1 MPAKNSLVLY
11 KNNAAIITDREGDKY
26 IVKYCTQPATVT
38 GKKAVYAEQK
48 IRDKD
53 FILLSEAP
61 VSSLDNVLAFS
72 KDYASGLEEARELF
86 LSDNQLSQIPLRDL
100 MEITCGEV
108 KSDEVF
114 CFLTAVRSSLLFN
127 LDDQNFK
134 NGLITF
140 SIRSD
145 DEIARLKKEQDEKE
159 HAGEI
164 RAAFISR
171 LKEKKLNLPDD
182 AVYMGDV
189 EALALGKID
198 KSKTLSEAGL
208 PQTPEKAHRLL
219 IDTRIWPETKN
230 PHPTRFGFSF
240 SSAKE
245 TLGAVPEEERMV
257 LDHKCYA
264 IDSEWSSDPDDAIS
278 WDGQYLWVHIADPAC
293 YVLPDSPIDKVARE
307 RGTTL
312 YIPEGAS
319 RMLCEECLEDYALG
333 LKEWSVALSF
343 KLKLTENCEVESCE
357 VVKTKIKVERLTYK
371 YADEH
376 KDSPEL
382 KVFFDIARKNIER
395 RNSNGAISI
404 NFPEVHISVDK
415 ETKKVSLEND
425 EKYESN
431 SMICEMMLLAGEGA
445 ARFAFKN
452 GLPFPYV
459 SQEAPDLPE
468 NIRDG
473 YAGQLQILKKMHKRS
488 VGVTPSPHAGLGL
501 SFYSQ
506 VTSPLR
512 RYGDLI
518 AHEQLRA
525 FLDQR
530 RTLTKDEMLERI
542 AAGDAA
548 SIAAKKASR
557 LSDTHWKLVYLLQN
571 PEWVGD
577 AYCIDI
583 KGNDRVFL
591 IPELDMQGTIPLT
604 NEDYNDCIKVRAAD
618 IDVTTQTVNFIKV

>member
-26 IVKYCTQPATVT
+26 IVKYCTQPATAT

-53 FILLSEAP
+53 FILLSEDP
-61 VSSLDNVLAFS
+61 VSSLDNVIALS
-72 KDYASGLEEARELF
+72 KDYSAGLEEARELF
-86 LSDNQLSQIPLRDL
+86 LSDDQSSQIPLGDL
-100 MEITCGEV
+100 MEMAAGEV
-108 KSDEVF
+108 KGDEIF
-114 CFLTAVRSSLLFN
+114 CFFNAVRSSLLFS

-134 NGLITF
+134 NGSITF

-145 DEIARLKKEQDEKE
+145 DEIAKLKKEQDEKE

-171 LKEKKLNLPDD
+171 LKEKKLNLPED

-198 KSKTLSEAGL
+198 KSKTLAEAGFS
-208 PQTPEKAHRLL
+208 QTPEKAHRLL
-219 IDTRIWPETKN
+219 IDTGIWPETKN

-240 SSAKE
+240 ASAKE
-245 TLGAVPEEERMV
+245 TLGAVPDEERMV
-257 LDHKCYA
+257 LDHKAYA

-278 WDGQYLWVHIADPAC
+278 WDGEYLWVHIADPAC
-293 YVLPDSPIDKVARE
+293 YVLPDSPIDKAARD

-343 KLKLTENCEVESCE
+343 KLKLTETCEVESCE
-357 VVKTKIKVERLTYK
+357 VIKTKLKVERLTYK

-382 KVFFDIARKNIER
+382 KVFFEIARKNIQR
-395 RNSNGAISI
+395 RNSNGAVSI

-415 ETKKVSLEND
+415 ETKKVSLESD

-468 NIRDG
+468 NVREG

-488 VGVTPSPHAGLGL
+488 VGITPSPHAGLGL

-525 FLDQR
+525 FLDKR

-571 PEWVGD
+571 PQWTGD

-591 IPELDMQGTIPLT
+591 IPELDMQGTIALT
-604 NEDYNDCIKVRAAD
+604 NEDYNDCIKVRAVD

>member
-26 IVKYCTQPATVT
+26 IVKYCTQPATAT

-53 FILLSEAP
+53 FILLSEDP
-61 VSSLDNVLAFS
+61 VSSLDNVIALS
-72 KDYASGLEEARELF
+72 KDYSAGLEEARELF
-86 LSDNQLSQIPLRDL
+86 LSDDQSSQIPLGDL
-100 MEITCGEV
+100 MEMAAGEV
-108 KSDEVF
+108 KGDEIF
-114 CFLTAVRSSLLFN
+114 CFFNAVRSSLLFS

-134 NGLITF
+134 NGSITF

-145 DEIARLKKEQDEKE
+145 DEIAKLKKEQDEKE

-171 LKEKKLNLPDD
+171 LKEKKLNLPED

-198 KSKTLSEAGL
+198 KSKTLAEAGFS
-208 PQTPEKAHRLL
+208 QTPEKAHRLL
-219 IDTRIWPETKN
+219 IDTGIWPETKN

-240 SSAKE
+240 ASAKE
-245 TLGAVPEEERMV
+245 TLGAVPDEERMV
-257 LDHKCYA
+257 LDHKAYA

-278 WDGQYLWVHIADPAC
+278 WDGEYLWVHIADPAC
-293 YVLPDSPIDKVARE
+293 YVLPDSPIDKAARD

-343 KLKLTENCEVESCE
+343 KLKLTETCEVESCE
-357 VVKTKIKVERLTYK
+357 VIKTKLKVERLTYK

-382 KVFFDIARKNIER
+382 KVFFEIARKNIQR
-395 RNSNGAISI
+395 RNSNGAVSI

-415 ETKKVSLEND
+415 ETKKVSLESD

-468 NIRDG
+468 NVREG

-488 VGVTPSPHAGLGL
+488 VGITPSPHAGLGL

-525 FLDQR
+525 FLDKR

-571 PEWVGD
+571 PQWTGD

-591 IPELDMQGTIPLT
+591 IPELDMQGTIALT
-604 NEDYNDCIKVRAAD
+604 NEDYNDCIKVRAVD
-618 IDVTTQTVNFIKV
+618 IDMTTQTVNFIKV

>member
-11 KNNAAIITDREGDKY
+11 KNNAAIITDRDGDKY
-26 IVKYCTQPATVT
+26 VVKYCTQPATAT

-61 VSSLDNVLAFS
+61 VSSLDNVLALN
-72 KDYASGLEEARELF
+72 KDFGAGLEEARELF
-86 LSDNQLSQIPLRDL
+86 LSDDQTSEIPLKDL
-100 MEITCGEV
+100 MEMAAGEV
-108 KSDEVF
+108 KGDEIF
-114 CFLTAVRSSLLFN
+114 CFYNAVRSSLLFS

-134 NGLITF
+134 NGSITF

-145 DEIARLKKEQDEKE
+145 DEIAKMKKEQDEKE

-198 KSKTLSEAGL
+198 KSKTLAEAGFS
-208 PQTPEKAHRLL
+208 QTPEKAHRLL
-219 IDTRIWPETKN
+219 IDTGIWPETKN

-240 SSAKE
+240 ASAKE
-245 TLGAVPEEERMV
+245 TLGAVPEEERLV
-257 LDHKCYA
+257 LDHHAYA

-278 WDGQYLWVHIADPAC
+278 WDGEFLWVHIADPAC
-293 YVLPDSPIDKVARE
+293 YVLPDSPIDKAARD

-357 VVKTKIKVERLTYK
+357 VIKTKLKVERLTYK

-376 KDSPEL
+376 KESPEL

-395 RNSNGAISI
+395 RNSNGAVSI

-415 ETKKVSLEND
+415 ETKKVSLESD

-452 GLPFPYV
+452 ALPFPYV

-468 NIRDG
+468 NVREG

-488 VGVTPSPHAGLGL
+488 VGITPSPHAGLGL

-525 FLDQR
+525 FLDKR

-571 PEWVGD
+571 PDWTGD

-591 IPELDMQGTIPLT
+591 IPELDMQGTIALT
-604 NEDYNDCIKVRAAD
+604 GEDYNDCIKVRAAD
-618 IDVTTQTVNFIKV
+618 IDVTTQTVSFIKV